1 MLPGIDPDTFLAA
14 AHKVAF
20 SPALV
25 GGGSDTTWVPLG
37 AWPLCPEDARLPAP
51 TLTPAP
57 CPHPAPPRPG
67 GEGASMCLRR
77 THGHTA
83 NTETW
88 PDPFQVPTARHAEE
102 TRKVKI
108 K

>member
-37 AWPLCPEDARLPAP
+37 AWPLGPEDARLPAP

-57 CPHPAPPRPG
+57 CPHPTPPRPAPG
-67 GEGASMCLRR
+67 VKEPACAC
-77 THGHTA
+77 TGHTD
-83 NTETW
+83 T
-88 PDPFQVPTARHAEE
+88 PPTPRRGLTLFKFLQHDMLKKQE
-102 TRKVKI
+102 R
-108 K
+108 